1 MIQNSTT
8 PTMETTGNKVEARR
22 ANKRAWNKKA
32 RANTK
37 TEWFN
42 KIHTNEQLRA
52 ENEQLRAA
60 NAASISRL
68 QEAETFIS
76 SYRMLPT
83 VPAIPFTPRKPWAKK
98 NPQRPVTCEG
108 LPDLVQRTISDEH
121 LNISALLSAYAG
133 ENKKATLPK
142 EGTTVSKI
150 IDITTGTRNEER
162 AENFGKAFQQLLGI
176 STTEIE
182 TSVNCAKV
190 LHVNTAGAFGVYCL
204 HNTTK
209 EHGHMQGVLNLLLSG
224 TKTWHMRPPGPPGP
238 RGSSTCITTIIQEAG
253 QLLWLPPGWYHE
265 VKTTGYGP
273 ELPRPRDLPRDC
285 INSGSEIHVAHAFTV
300 WCLPEEL
307 CEYALISYA
316 CGASEER
323 QKPDNS
329 MSNSAERTALY
340 KLLACP
346 SPKAQ

>member
-1 MIQNSTT
+1 
-8 PTMETTGNKVEARR
+8 METTGINKYETRR
-22 ANKRAWNKKA
+22 ARKQERMEQEGEGKHQNRVVQHDPHERSTASRKRTTASSQRSVYIPSPGGRNIHQQLQNA
-32 RANTK
+32 PNGASNP
-37 TEWFN
+37 
-42 KIHTNEQLRA
+42 IHTT
-52 ENEQLRAA
+52 
-60 NAASISRL
+60 
-68 QEAETFIS
+68 EA
-76 SYRMLPT
+76 
-83 VPAIPFTPRKPWAKK
+83 VGKK
-98 NPQRPVTCEG
+98 NPQCPVTCEG

-121 LNISALLSAYAG
+121 FNISALLSAYAG

-162 AENFGKAFQQLLGI
+162 AVNFGKALQQLLGI

-224 TKTWHMRPPGPPGP
+224 TKTWHMRPPGP

-285 INSGSEIHVAHAFTV
+285 INSGSEIRVAHAFTV

-307 CEYALISYA
+307 CEYALCSYA

-323 QKPDNS
+323 QKPDTS
-329 MSNSAERTALY
+329 MSTPAERTALY
-340 KLLACP
+340 TLLACP
-346 SPKAQ
+346 LPKAQ

>member
-1 MIQNSTT
+1 
-8 PTMETTGNKVEARR
+8 METTGINKYEARR
-22 ANKRAWNKKA
+22 AGKSAWNKKA

-37 TEWFN
+37 TEWSN
-42 KIHTNEQLRA
+42 MIHTNDQLRA

-60 NAASISRL
+60 NAAFISRL
-68 QEAETFIS
+68 QEAETSINSF
-76 SYRMLPT
+76 RMLPK
-83 VPAIPFTPRKPWAKK
+83 VPAIPFTPRKPWATGT
-98 NPQRPVTCEG
+98 PQCPVTYEG

-133 ENKKATLPK
+133 DGKKALPK
-142 EGTTVSKI
+142 EGTTVSKK

-162 AENFGKAFQQLLGI
+162 AENFGKALQQLLGV

-182 TSVNCAKV
+182 TSVNCAKL
-190 LHVNTAGAFGVYCL
+190 LHVNTAGAFGVNCL
-204 HNTTK
+204 HNHTK

-224 TKTWHMRPPGPPGP
+224 TKTWHMRPPGP

-285 INSGSEIHVAHAFTV
+285 INSGPEIRIAHAFTV

-307 CEYALISYA
+307 CEYALCSYA
-316 CGASEER
+316 CGASEEG
-323 QKPDNS
+323 QKPGTS
-329 MSNSAERTALY
+329 MSTPAERTALY
-340 KLLACP
+340 TLLAHAFTAEREDR
-346 SPKAQ
+346 SGKGSIR